1 MQSQT
6 FVFPSRDGSV
16 GGALQ
21 RPRLKDKPRPAW
33 YGGRKRSGRA
43 KISFSALFHRL
54 TAQLF
59 LPLVALHR
67 QSLGSD
73 SESLSL
79 ASAVLMYRGGLPRPD
94 WTCAVRRGNK
104 VIYPGIQ
111 GACIPRY
118 YFPWART
125 YAHTQAS
132 PLPLHSHLGAMTMA
146 NLGPHR
152 AADAVPSHSRSDG
165 IQRSIIRRRMTM
177 KVRGYFMYVP
187 WSGGNHQMGETSLKK
202 IYIARLD
209 CLSQGNERIAYW
221 RRCRTNH
228 KGDS

>member
-6 FVFPSRDGSV
+6 FSFLSRDGNV

-79 ASAVLMYRGGLPRPD
+79 ASAVLMYRGGLPRP
-94 WTCAVRRGNK
+94 T
-104 VIYPGIQ
+104 
-111 GACIPRY
+111 
-118 YFPWART
+118 
-125 YAHTQAS
+125 
-132 PLPLHSHLGAMTMA
+132 
-146 NLGPHR
+146 
-152 AADAVPSHSRSDG
+152 
-165 IQRSIIRRRMTM
+165 
-177 KVRGYFMYVP
+177 
-187 WSGGNHQMGETSLKK
+187 
-202 IYIARLD
+202 
-209 CLSQGNERIAYW
+209 
-221 RRCRTNH
+221 
-228 KGDS
+228 